1 MKQITFIDQA
11 IIKVKAGRGGDGR
24 MGFHKEKYIEH
35 GGPSGGNGGNGG
47 SIFFIAT
54 TNENTLLNYRGK
66 SLYKGKNGTNGGLKN
81 MTGATGKDI
90 FLKVPIGTEIIEDG
104 IKISD
109 LQFDGQIWIASQGGM
124 GGRGNKSFKSS
135 KNTTPTLFEYG
146 EDPDWKTLTLN
157 LKVLADVGLLG
168 YPNAGKSTLV
178 SSITNAR
185 PKVADY
191 EFTTIV
197 PQLGVVKN
205 KSKTFVITD
214 LPGLIDGASQDKGMG
229 MRFLKHL
236 SRTRLIIHLIDCT
249 KDDLYQRYKNLR
261 HELKE
266 YSSNLDKLPEI
277 IVFSKSDLI
286 DKEIEGWIIDEFKN
300 HKVFFI
306 SSLTRDGLQDILDLI
321 TNRIEDIKLKEKEE
335 YDDLMSNES
344 EYILI
349 KLENEDDPLEIT
361 EQDGVWTISNKF
373 TKFWANRIPL
383 TTEEN
388 NWRIISKLK
397 SKGVMNDLK
406 KAGIK
411 DGDLLVIKDS
421 PFVLEY
427 TDK

>member
-1 MKQITFIDQA
+1 MKQITFIDQTK
-11 IIKVKAGRGGDGR
+11 IKVKAGRGGDGR

-54 TNENTLLNYRGK
+54 NNENTLLNYRGK
-66 SLYKGKNGTNGGLKN
+66 SQYKGNPGTSGGLKN

-90 FLKVPIGTEIIEDG
+90 FLKVPVGTEFLEDG
-104 IKISD
+104 IKVAD
-109 LQFDGQIWIASQGGM
+109 LQFNGQMWMASQGGK

-146 EDPDWKTLTLN
+146 EEPEWRTLTLN

-178 SSITNAR
+178 NSITNAK
-185 PKVADY
+185 PKIASY

-205 KSKTFVITD
+205 KGKTFVITD
-214 LPGLIDGASQDKGMG
+214 LPGLIDGASEDKGMG

-249 KDDLYQRYKNLR
+249 NDNLYERYTNLR
-261 HELKE
+261 KELSA
-266 YSSNLDKLPEI
+266 YSKSLEKLPEI

-286 DKEIEGWIIDEFKN
+286 DVEIQGWIKKEFSK

-306 SSLTRDGLQDILDLI
+306 SSLTRDGLKDVINLV
-321 TNRIEDIKLKEKEE
+321 TEKIEDIKLKEEQDFE
-335 YDDLMSNES
+335 DLLNNES
-344 EYILI
+344 EYKLI
-349 KLENEDDPLEIT
+349 KLEDETDPLKILV
-361 EQDGVWTISNKF
+361 QDNVWTISNKF

-388 NWRIISKLK
+388 TWRIISKLK
-397 SKGVMNDLK
+397 SKGIMDELK
-406 KAGIK
+406 REGIK
-411 DGDLLVIKDS
+411 DGDLLVIKDT

-427 TDK
+427 NDK